1 MLKLPIVNGDIDLSE
16 YAKKSDVDAINAS
29 LDNKAD
35 KKEVEKLSSQLDN
48 YTIAER
54 ERVDNENLRVAGET
68 GRVSAEKTRVSQ
80 ESARVTAEL
89 GRVNAESERV
99 AAEKLRATAEQN
111 RETAITDIKAENKK
125 FTDTIT
131 TEFKSVK
138 EQEIVRIAQE
148 EARVTAEQNRI
159 TAEQNREENART
171 LEARVNEKISE
182 YNTATLITNAEID
195 SIIANALK

>member
-1 MLKLPIVNGDIDLSE
+1 MLKLPIDNGNIDLSE
-16 YAKKSDVDAINAS
+16 YAKKSDVDAIDAL
-29 LDNKAD
+29 LDNKAE
-35 KKEVEKLSSQLDN
+35 KKEVEKLSEQLDN

-54 ERVDNENLRVAGET
+54 ERVDNENLRVA
-68 GRVSAEKTRVSQ
+68 
-80 ESARVTAEL
+80 
-89 GRVNAESERV
+89 AESERV

>member
-1 MLKLPIVNGDIDLSE
+1 MLKLPIDNGNIDLSE
-16 YAKKSDVDAINAS
+16 YAKKSDVDAIDAS
-29 LDNKAD
+29 LDNKAE
-35 KKEVEKLSSQLDN
+35 KKEVEKLSEQLDN

-54 ERVDNENLRVAGET
+54 ERVDNENLRVA
-68 GRVSAEKTRVSQ
+68 
-80 ESARVTAEL
+80 
-89 GRVNAESERV
+89 AESERV

>member
-1 MLKLPIVNGDIDLSE
+1 MLKLPIVNENIDLSD
-16 YAKKSDVDAINAS
+16 YAKKSDVDAIGAS

-54 ERVDNENLRVAGET
+54 ERVDNENLRVA
-68 GRVSAEKTRVSQ
+68 
-80 ESARVTAEL
+80 
-89 GRVNAESERV
+89 AESERV
-99 AAEKLRATAEQN
+99 AAEKLRITAAQT

>member
-1 MLKLPIVNGDIDLSE
+1 MLKIPVKSENIDLSE
-16 YAKKSDVDAINAS
+16 YAKKSDVDAIDAS
-29 LDNKAD
+29 LDNKAE
-35 KKEVEKLSSQLDN
+35 KKEVEKLSEQLDN

-54 ERVDNENLRVAGET
+54 ERVDNENLRVA
-68 GRVSAEKTRVSQ
+68 
-80 ESARVTAEL
+80 
-89 GRVNAESERV
+89 AESERV
-99 AAEKLRATAEQN
+99 AAEKLRITAEQN

>member
-1 MLKLPIVNGDIDLSE
+1 MLKLPVKYPIVDEDIDLSE

-35 KKEVEKLSSQLDN
+35 KKEVEKISSQLDN
-48 YTIAER
+48 YTIAEK

-99 AAEKLRATAEQN
+99 AAEKLR
-111 RETAITDIKAENKK
+111 
-125 FTDTIT
+125 
-131 TEFKSVK
+131 
-138 EQEIVRIAQE
+138 
-148 EARVTAEQNRI
+148 I
-159 TAEQNREENART
+159 TAEQNREENAIT

-195 SIIANALK
+195 TIIANALN

>member
-1 MLKLPIVNGDIDLSE
+1 MLKLPIDNGNIDLSE
-16 YAKKSDVDAINAS
+16 YAKKSDVDAIDAL
-29 LDNKAD
+29 LDNKAE
-35 KKEVEKLSSQLDN
+35 KKDVEKLSSQLDN

-54 ERVDNENLRVAGET
+54 ERVA
-68 GRVSAEKTRVSQ
+68 
-80 ESARVTAEL
+80 
-89 GRVNAESERV
+89 AESERV

-159 TAEQNREENART
+159 TAERNREENART

>member
-1 MLKLPIVNGDIDLSE
+1 MLKLPIVNENIDLSD
-16 YAKKSDVDAINAS
+16 YAKKSDVDAIGAS

-54 ERVDNENLRVAGET
+54 ERVDNENLRVA
-68 GRVSAEKTRVSQ
+68 
-80 ESARVTAEL
+80 
-89 GRVNAESERV
+89 AESERV

-131 TEFKSVK
+131 TEFNSVK

-159 TAEQNREENART
+159 IAEQNREENART

-195 SIIANALK
+195 SIIANALN

>member
-1 MLKLPIVNGDIDLSE
+1 MLKLPENIDLSE
-16 YAKKSDVDAINAS
+16 YAKKSDVDAIDAS

-99 AAEKLRATAEQN
+99 AAEKLR
-111 RETAITDIKAENKK
+111 
-125 FTDTIT
+125 
-131 TEFKSVK
+131 
-138 EQEIVRIAQE
+138 
-148 EARVTAEQNRI
+148 I
-159 TAEQNREENART
+159 TAEQNREENAIT

>member
-1 MLKLPIVNGDIDLSE
+1 M
-16 YAKKSDVDAINAS
+16 
-29 LDNKAD
+29 
-35 KKEVEKLSSQLDN
+35 DN

-99 AAEKLRATAEQN
+99 AAEKLR
-111 RETAITDIKAENKK
+111 
-125 FTDTIT
+125 
-131 TEFKSVK
+131 
-138 EQEIVRIAQE
+138 
-148 EARVTAEQNRI
+148 I

>member
-1 MLKLPIVNGDIDLSE
+1 MLKLPIVNENIDLSD
-16 YAKKSDVDAINAS
+16 YAKKSDVDAIGAS

-54 ERVDNENLRVAGET
+54 ERVDNENLRVA
-68 GRVSAEKTRVSQ
+68 
-80 ESARVTAEL
+80 
-89 GRVNAESERV
+89 AESERV

-131 TEFKSVK
+131 TEFNSVK

-195 SIIANALK
+195 SIIANALN

>member
-1 MLKLPIVNGDIDLSE
+1 MLKLPIDNENIDLSE
-16 YAKKSDVDAINAS
+16 YAKKSDVDAIDAS

-35 KKEVEKLSSQLDN
+35 KKEVEKISEQLDT

-54 ERVDNENLRVAGET
+54 ERVA
-68 GRVSAEKTRVSQ
+68 
-80 ESARVTAEL
+80 
-89 GRVNAESERV
+89 AESERV